1 MWERERERAA
11 ASGPPVEP
19 FTKRPVAASQSRPA
33 PGTFMPSE
41 VPAESTWIALD
52 PDPNQPR

>member
-19 FTKRPVAASQSRPA
+19 FDEAAGGCFPEPAA
-33 PGTFMPSE
+33 PGTFMPSD
-41 VPAESTWIALD
+41 VPAESTWIAFD